1 MNTSLVIFFH
11 GVGSQG
17 SDLAG
22 LGQLW
27 REHLPGA
34 AFAAPDAPFAFD
46 GGGIGRQWFSI
57 AGVTPTD
64 RPARVEAARGTFDS
78 VIAPIIEAH
87 GFRDHVDRVAFVGF
101 SQGTIMALDAVASGR
116 WPVGA
121 LLGYSGRL
129 ASPEPL
135 VPSLDTRVALIHGEA
150 DPVIPFAETQSAATR
165 LTAAG
170 LAAKIAVLPGV
181 VHTIS
186 REGADLGVR
195 FLAEAL
201 ASKG

>member
-1 MNTSLVIFFH
+1 VNTSLVIFLH

-22 LGQLW
+22 LGPLW
-27 REHLPGA
+27 RERLPGA
-34 AFAAPDAPFAFD
+34 AFAAPDAPFACD
-46 GGGIGRQWFSI
+46 GGGMGRQWFSL
-57 AGVTPTD
+57 AGVTPAN
-64 RPARVEAARGTFDS
+64 RPARVVAARIAFDS
-78 VIAPIIEAH
+78 VINPIVEAH
-87 GFRDHVDRVAFVGF
+87 GFADRLDRVALVGF

-135 VPSLDTRVALIHGEA
+135 APSLTTSVALIHGEA
-150 DPVIPFAETQSAATR
+150 DPVIPFAETQSAAER

-170 LAAKIAVLPGV
+170 VPAKLALLSGV
-181 VHTIS
+181 AHTIS
-186 REGADLGVR
+186 GEGAELGAR

-201 ASKG
+201 AD